1 MLVLSRSL
9 RRKLLATVMAAAGF
23 LLVYEAT
30 VIDSRSVEK
39 SVAAPAALQPGSRLD
54 FEATAYCKGHT
65 TASGVAVRAGIAAAD
80 PKILPIGSVIQVD
93 GVDEKYRGVYTVLDT
108 GPEIKGR
115 EIDIYIWSCYEA
127 LEFGRRPV
135 RLTILRLGWS
145 QDNTAL
151 ELKGTGS
158 R

>member
-1 MLVLSRSL
+1 
-9 RRKLLATVMAAAGF
+9 MAAAGF
-23 LLVYEAT
+23 FLIYEAT
-30 VIDSRSVEK
+30 VIDSRTVSLFADEAVTAE
-39 SVAAPAALQPGSRLD
+39 PGARID

-80 PKILPIGSVIQVD
+80 PKILPIGSVIQLD

-115 EIDIYIWSCYEA
+115 ELDLYIWSCYEA

-135 RLTILRLGWS
+135 DLTVLRLGWN
-145 QDNTAL
+145 QGDTANQ
-151 ELKGTGS
+151 LKGG
-158 R
+158 RP

>member
-1 MLVLSRSL
+1 MVLSRSL
-9 RRKLLATVMAAAGF
+9 RRKVLATVMAAGGF

-30 VIDSRSVEK
+30 VVDSRSVE
-39 SVAAPAALQPGSRLD
+39 PAEGAELSLEPGSRLD

-127 LEFGRRPV
+127 LDFGRRPV
-135 RLTILRLGWS
+135 DLTVLRLGWS
-145 QDNTAL
+145 QDNTAAQ
-151 ELKGTGS
+151 LKGAGG
-158 R
+158 RP

>member
-23 LLVYEAT
+23 VLVYEAT
-30 VIDSRSVEK
+30 VIDSRSVEE
-39 SVAAPAALQPGSRLD
+39 SLGEPAVLQPGSRLD

-93 GVDEKYRGVYTVLDT
+93 GVAEKYRGVYTVLDT
-108 GPEIKGR
+108 GPEIQGR

-151 ELKGTGS
+151 ELKGAGG